1 MFWVLIVPDYR
12 ATGAGAGPKNRG
24 SFSAIVPLNNP
35 WELRAFGVTHQTS
48 APPPLLPPVRVRVLA
63 TRRRG
68 SLYIGS
74 AWIRQPK
81 ELNMKRLLAC
91 VNQWLVAKTVG

>member
-12 ATGAGAGPKNRG
+12 AAG
-24 SFSAIVPLNNP
+24 
-35 WELRAFGVTHQTS
+35 
-48 APPPLLPPVRVRVLA
+48 VRLLA

-81 ELNMKRLLAC
+81 ELNMKRLLGLR
-91 VNQWLVAKTVG
+91 LVMGIVG